1 MAEYQIDQKPGE
13 SLEQYYRRL
22 AKTADQ
28 RLVRLEDYS
37 DQIGYKVATK
47 WAYSRA
53 VKDIAKWNKGQKGVK
68 FMRFNTAPPKD
79 TEDLLA
85 KINDIKTFLQ
95 APTSTKSGITSV
107 YKKRADTVN
116 KRYGTKFTWQQLA
129 KYYESGQ
136 ATVWDS
142 KFGSK
147 TALKTIGQI
156 QKNKKKLQ
164 DDIENADAKDLKV
177 DNEILE
183 KTVEKALKDNE
194 LDIKGLFLT

>member
-13 SLEQYYRRL
+13 DLMHYYRRL

-37 DQIGYKVATK
+37 DQAGYKTATK
-47 WAYSRA
+47 WAYARA
-53 VKDIAKWNKGQKGVK
+53 VKDIAKWNKGAKGVK
-68 FMRFNTAPPKD
+68 QLRFNTAPPD
-79 TEDLLA
+79 NQEGLLA
-85 KINDIKTFLQ
+85 KINDIKTFLSS
-95 APTSTKSGITSV
+95 PTSTKGGITSV

-136 ATVWDS
+136 ASIWDS

-147 TALKTIGQI
+147 TALKTIAEL

-164 DDIENADAKDLKV
+164 DDIEEADAKDLKV

-183 KTVEKALKDNE
+183 KTVNKALQDNE
-194 LDIKGLFLT
+194 LDIGALF